1 MALLP
6 GMRRATVVLS
16 KADQLHLIR
25 RIVHTT
31 RSTCSLPGRAFD
43 LKRQSSYPQFTLP
56 RLANSSRRH
65 LAIMNVQA
73 SYSSVARP
81 GQSVCFPRAAS
92 SGVQA
97 LVEPSSNVTATT
109 IECISKVSFDSW
121 LKDQSTNANAWV
133 TATQFKGKDGE
144 ICVIP
149 SSEGGIDRVICGVDN
164 PEELWAYAGLPS
176 KLPPGTY
183 TLTGAVNANSAA
195 LGWALGTYSFDRY
208 KSKKE
213 DSSNGSSTSASD
225 GPKASLIW
233 PEGADRTVVSALAQG
248 FFLAR
253 DMVTT
258 PAEDMTPQ
266 DIAAEAVKMA
276 TTHGASSNVIV
287 GDDLLT
293 ENYPAIHMVG
303 RASVNPPHLVDLR
316 WAPKGTKDASSLPK
330 VTLVGK
336 GVSFDTGGLD
346 LKPAAAMKLM
356 KKDMGGSAL
365 ILALAHTVMATGLP
379 VSLRVLIPT
388 VENSVSGNAYRPLDV
403 LQTRAGIT
411 VENGNTDAEGR
422 LILCDALAEA
432 VKENPEIIID
442 AATLTGAARV
452 ALGTELPALFCNN
465 DSVAD
470 DLIKAARDVNDPLWR
485 MPLHQPYRKMLD
497 SKVADIYSCSEG
509 GYGGA
514 ITAALFL
521 QEFVKDA
528 TDVAWVHIDT
538 MGYNNSSKP
547 GRPEGGEAYAL
558 RGLFEFLQRRYS
570 SK

>member
-1 MALLP
+1 M
-6 GMRRATVVLS
+6 
-16 KADQLHLIR
+16 
-25 RIVHTT
+25 
-31 RSTCSLPGRAFD
+31 
-43 LKRQSSYPQFTLP
+43 
-56 RLANSSRRH
+56 
-65 LAIMNVQA
+65 
-73 SYSSVARP
+73 
-81 GQSVCFPRAAS
+81 
-92 SGVQA
+92 
-97 LVEPSSNVTATT
+97 SNDF
-109 IECISKVSFDSW
+109 I
-121 LKDQSTNANAWV
+121 
-133 TATQFKGKDGE
+133 
-144 ICVIP
+144 
-149 SSEGGIDRVICGVDN
+149 
-164 PEELWAYAGLPS
+164 PS

-183 TLTGAVNANSAA
+183 SLTGAINANSAA

-213 DSSNGSSTSASD
+213 DKEGDAAQSAEGSS
-225 GPKASLIW
+225 PKVTLTW
-233 PEGADRTVVSALAQG
+233 PEGADRSVVSALAQG

-266 DIAAEAVKMA
+266 DIAAEAVTMA

-303 RASVNPPHLVDLR
+303 RASINPPHLVDLR

-346 LKPAAAMKLM
+346 LKPASAMKLM

-365 ILALAHTVMATGLP
+365 ILALAHTIMATGLP

-432 VKENPEIIID
+432 IKETPEIIID

-452 ALGTELPALFCNN
+452 ALGTELPALFCN
-465 DSVAD
+465 DDAVAD
-470 DLIKAARDVNDPLWR
+470 DLIKAAREVNDPMWR

-521 QEFVKDA
+521 QEFVKDVEG
-528 TDVAWVHIDT
+528 TTAWVHIDT

-558 RGLFEFLQRRYS
+558 RGVFEFLQRKY
-570 SK
+570 KK

>member
-1 MALLP
+1 
-6 GMRRATVVLS
+6 MRRATAVLGS
-16 KADQLHLIR
+16 KADQLPLIR
-25 RIVHTT
+25 RIVFTT
-31 RSTCSLPGRAFD
+31 RSSSTTSLLPRQAFD
-43 LKRQSSYPQFTLP
+43 LKRPSTSPQFHVSKLTVTSRVP
-56 RLANSSRRH
+56 RRH
-65 LAIMNVQA
+65 LAIMNV
-73 SYSSVARP
+73 SSSTARA

-92 SGVQA
+92 SSVQS
-97 LVEPSSNVTATT
+97 LVEPTSNATVTT
-109 IECISKVSFDSW
+109 IECISKGSFDSW
-121 LKDQSTNANAWV
+121 LASQSTTVSTWV

-144 ICVIP
+144 ICVVP

-176 KLPPGTY
+176 KLPAGTY
-183 TLTGAVNANSAA
+183 SLTGTINANSAA

-213 DSSNGSSTSASD
+213 DSEDAKSSSKEDS
-225 GPKASLIW
+225 PKQARLTW
-233 PEGADRTVVSALAQG
+233 PEGADRSVVSALAQG
-248 FFLAR
+248 FYLAR

-266 DIAAEAVKMA
+266 DIAAEAVQLA
-276 TTHGASSNVIV
+276 ATHGATSNVIV

-293 ENYPAIHMVG
+293 ENFPAIHMVG
-303 RASVNPPHLVDLR
+303 RASINPPHLVDLR
-316 WAPKGTKDASSLPK
+316 WSPKGTSSSSSLPK

-346 LKPAAAMKLM
+346 LKPASAMKLM

-365 ILALAHTVMATGLP
+365 ILALAHTIMATGLP

-452 ALGTELPALFCNN
+452 ALGTELPALFCN
-465 DSVAD
+465 DDAVAD
-470 DLIKAARDVNDPLWR
+470 DLIKAAREVNDPLWR

-528 TDVAWVHIDT
+528 KDVAWVHIDT

-558 RGLFEFLQRRYS
+558 RGLFEFLQRRY
-570 SK
+570 KK

>member
-1 MALLP
+1 ML
-6 GMRRATVVLS
+6 RATVVFGS
-16 KADQLHLIR
+16 KADHLPLIH
-25 RIVHTT
+25 RIVFTT
-31 RSTCSLPGRAFD
+31 RSLSTSSSLSRNATD
-43 LKRQSSYPQFTLP
+43 LKRSPSSSQLKLLGLP
-56 RLANSSRRH
+56 IASRDPRRH
-65 LAIMNVQA
+65 LTIMNVT
-73 SYSSVARP
+73 SSSVARA
-81 GQSVCFPRAAS
+81 GQSVCFPRATSSSVQSLVDRSAS
-92 SGVQA
+92 NA
-97 LVEPSSNVTATT
+97 NVTT
-109 IECISKVSFDSW
+109 IECISKGSFDSW
-121 LKDQSTNANAWV
+121 LTGQPTTVNAWV

-149 SSEGGIDRVICGVDN
+149 SSDGGIDRVISGIDN

-176 KLPPGTY
+176 KLPSGTY
-183 TLTGAVNANSAA
+183 SLTGAVNANSAA

-213 DSSNGSSTSASD
+213 ESQEKASSEGS

-233 PEGADRTVVSALAQG
+233 PEGSDRSVVSALAQG
-248 FFLAR
+248 YSLAR

-266 DIAAEAVKMA
+266 DIAAEAMQLA
-276 TTHGASSNVIV
+276 TAHGASSNVIV

-303 RASVNPPHLVDLR
+303 RASINPPHLVDLR
-316 WAPKGTKDASSLPK
+316 WAPKGVTDAASLPK

-346 LKPAAAMKLM
+346 LKPASAMKLM

-432 VKENPEIIID
+432 IKENPEIIID

-452 ALGTELPALFCNN
+452 ALGTELPAVFCNN
-465 DSVAD
+465 DAVAD
-470 DLIKAARDVNDPLWR
+470 GLIKAAREVNDPVWR

-497 SKVADIYSCSEG
+497 SKVADIHSCSEG

-528 TDVAWVHIDT
+528 KDVAWIHLDT

-558 RGLFEFLQRRYS
+558 RGLFEFLQRRY
-570 SK
+570 KK

>member
-1 MALLP
+1 MA
-6 GMRRATVVLS
+6 A
-16 KADQLHLIR
+16 
-25 RIVHTT
+25 
-31 RSTCSLPGRAFD
+31 
-43 LKRQSSYPQFTLP
+43 Y
-56 RLANSSRRH
+56 
-65 LAIMNVQA
+65 
-73 SYSSVARP
+73 RP
-81 GQSVCFPRAAS
+81 GESVCFPKAS
-92 SGVQA
+92 NDSLKA
-97 LVEPSSNVTATT
+97 LVDPSADAAVVT
-109 IECISKVSFDSW
+109 IECIGKGGLEAWAGS
-121 LKDQSTNANAWV
+121 QSESTQAWIK
-133 TATQFKGKDGE
+133 ATQFKGKDGE
-144 ICVIP
+144 VCVLP
-149 SSEGGIDRVICGVDN
+149 SPSGGIDRVVAGIED
-164 PEELWAYAGLPS
+164 PSDLWAYAALPS
-176 KLPPGTY
+176 KLPAGVY
-183 TLTGAVNANSAA
+183 TLGGIYNATSAA

-213 DSSNGSSTSASD
+213 GEEAP
-225 GPKASLIW
+225 GPKASLAW
-233 PEGADRTVVSALAQG
+233 PQGADRTTVGALAQG
-248 FFLAR
+248 YSLAR

-266 DIAAEAVKMA
+266 DIAAEALA
-276 TTHGASSNVIV
+276 LARAHGASSNVIV

-293 ENYPAIHMVG
+293 EGYPAVHMVG
-303 RASVNPPHLVDLR
+303 RASVNPPQLVDLR
-316 WAPKGTKDASSLPK
+316 WAPSGSDASALPK

-346 LKPAAAMKLM
+346 LKPAGAMKLM

-365 ILALAHTVMATGLP
+365 ILALAHVVMATKLP

-432 VKENPEIIID
+432 VRENPELLID

-452 ALGTELPALFCNN
+452 ALGAELPALFCNN
-465 DSVAD
+465 DDVAD
-470 DLIKAARDVNDPLWR
+470 EIIKAGRDVNDQVWR

-521 QEFVKDA
+521 QEFVKEA
-528 TDVAWVHIDT
+528 PAWVHIDT
-538 MGYNNSSKP
+538 MGYNQSSKP
-547 GRPEGGEAYAL
+547 GRPEGGEALAL
-558 RGLFEFLQRRYS
+558 RGLFEFLRRRYAA
-570 SK
+570 